1 MQRNERRWAA
11 ISGQA
16 DARAHARVLPA
27 AWAHRGRV
35 WLLAQARDAAR
46 DERRPCTG
54 VTVDG
59 NKALCPENAGSDPH
73 GKSAPGFAALGAGGP
88 VLSCAKF
95 GQIYIFFTA
104 ATLVP

>member
-46 DERRPCTG
+46 DEREA

-59 NKALCPENAGSDPH
+59 NKAACPEMLGRTHTA
-73 GKSAPGFAALGAGGP
+73 KAP
-88 VLSCAKF
+88 
-95 GQIYIFFTA
+95 
-104 ATLVP
+104 LVSPR

>member
-35 WLLAQARDAAR
+35 WLLARARHAAR
-46 DERRPCTG
+46 DEREA

-59 NKALCPENAGSDPH
+59 NKGGVPGKAGSDPH
-73 GKSAPGFAALGAGGP
+73 GKSAPGFAYPAA
-88 VLSCAKF
+88 
-95 GQIYIFFTA
+95 FF
-104 ATLVP
+104 